1 MAKKRII
8 RIQEKENA
16 QEKTEEVKE
25 PEMPWSLWIKKTY
38 LKYWYAVGCMFL
50 DSFLILEIIRIY
62 GAGATAPLIAFALV
76 LLILGEVFLYSKIWK
91 RESNKS
97 GKIG

>member
-8 RIQEKENA
+8 RIQEKESA

-62 GAGATAPLIAFALV
+62 GAAATAPLIAFFLV
-76 LLILGEVFLYSKIWK
+76 LLVLVEVFLYGKIWK
-91 RESNKS
+91 RESK
-97 GKIG
+97 